1 MTYERIFGISV
12 AAGGKDELLSLAR
25 KMVGNGG
32 KISTVNPEILNLA
45 RSRRDLYFALRES
58 VNIPDGIG
66 VCRALRNRGLAA
78 ERLPGVELG
87 ELLLGE
93 GVRFAVIGG
102 RAGVASLAAER
113 LAERHEGAVPV
124 LSECGYA
131 IRECDYIDRIK
142 AARPSVVFV
151 CLGTPRQELFIRRAY
166 AEYPAALYVALGG
179 SADVYSGRVERA
191 PAVLSR
197 AGLEWLWRTAR
208 EPKRVGRVIS
218 AAPFFYFAEK
228 ERFLLKSHQNHAK

>member
-1 MTYERIFGISV
+1 M
-12 AAGGKDELLSLAR
+12 
-25 KMVGNGG
+25 
-32 KISTVNPEILNLA
+32 
-45 RSRRDLYFALRES
+45 
-58 VNIPDGIG
+58 NIPDGIG
-66 VCRALRNRGLAA
+66 VCHALHRRGIKA

-87 ELLLGE
+87 DLLLEG
-93 GVRFAVIGG
+93 GVRFAIIGG
-102 RAGVASLAAER
+102 RAGVAAEAAER
-113 LAERHEGAVPV
+113 LAGKHRGAVPV

-131 IRECDYIDRIK
+131 IRERDYIDRIK
-142 AARPSVVFV
+142 SCRPAVVFV

-191 PAVLSR
+191 PLVFQR

-208 EPKRVGRVIS
+208 EPERVGRLIS
-218 AAPFFYFAEK
+218 AAPFFFFAAK